1 MKTRQLGQ
9 NGVEVSAISLGCMNF
24 TGFYG
29 PSDKQESF
37 ACLDAARDH
46 GINFLDTAEVYGTGA
61 SEELIGKYQKDRG
74 YKFTI
79 ATKGGMVVC
88 GKRGENDNSEAGLR
102 KALEGSL

>member
-37 ACLDAARDH
+37 AWLDAARDH
-46 GINFLDTAEVYGTGA
+46 GINFLDTAEV
-61 SEELIGKYQKDRG
+61 
-74 YKFTI
+74 
-79 ATKGGMVVC
+79 
-88 GKRGENDNSEAGLR
+88 
-102 KALEGSL
+102 